1 MKSSLL
7 ACIPQSSVSSS
18 PMLSRSGFLSRFY
31 ENSLLLKEPLEQE
44 HKNGFWGLALNM
56 KSNYTSKFQHLKSLK
71 EFPFKFVSGQSSADA
86 VLTCDDED
94 LNAWEVEAK
103 RWARVLFT
111 VVREEADLA
120 PVLTKVRNE
129 QKLVCSVYAHIGTK
143 SQLCQELLEESLGV
157 LVNVAWHQLQP
168 PQCCKLS
175 KSAELNSSWMLF
187 WSFFRKVISSPTQ
200 NTESYVTLLF
210 SDWVSPTNEDAS
222 STGLFAVFFR
232 GNLKA
237 DQTDRTN
244 GGHKRNSPRRK
255 FFKRS
260 SKLFY
265 RFYPYHYAPFVSY
278 LVDLTELEITFF
290 PGEPF
295 KPFDQL
301 MGTLPSARFFFLS
314 LLLNGLSLL
323 LSFHTWYLSMSSMV
337 SWGKAGAK
345 FGILN
350 SGCWKLLLPEER
362 LKSSE
367 YSAAAAIGTFFRAD
381 QTDRTNGGHKRNSPR
396 RKFFKRSSKLF
407 YRFYPYHYAPFVSY
421 LVDLTELEITF
432 FPGEPFKPF
441 DQLMGTLPSAR
452 FFFLSLLL
460 NGLSL
465 LLSFHTWYLSMS
477 SMVSWGKAGAK
488 FGILNS
494 GCWKLLLPEERL
506 KSSEYSAAAAIGTF
520 FRADQIDRT
529 NGVTKEIHRE
539 GPASCFTGTCTN
551 QCLSSKLPHEN
562 QLKTE
567 IIHYLT
573 SGSTSNVGF
582 GFEVEKHLAGPVAI
596 WNTCGGIPSVSEVHL
611 GPEARDP
618 VQFMRKSRTVAV
630 QDRLIDLEAKE
641 TWHKHGADW
650 KSETGPLNLDHI
662 AKILDIVVLNTVSD
676 QQTILRG
683 VVADVDCFKFQSQ
696 FCKAQDFLA
705 LLDALCNWSYI
716 TQLFSKS
723 EQSSHLRRMIVDIVI
738 TELLRC
744 MILISCVSEGKEP
757 FVRSKNFNVYIM
769 DEAVSITFSV
779 DEIMGLFKLDLGS
792 RI

>member
-551 QCLSSKLPHEN
+551 Q
-562 QLKTE
+562 
-567 IIHYLT
+567 
-573 SGSTSNVGF
+573 
-582 GFEVEKHLAGPVAI
+582 
-596 WNTCGGIPSVSEVHL
+596 VHL

-630 QDRLIDLEAKE
+630 QALIGNRKLAPLINSHLTMDSSIILS
-641 TWHKHGADW
+641 TQGADW

-779 DEIMGLFKLDLGS
+779 RVLSLVCFICIDQSMNLKIVSISDCSSNFKKFATVDEIMGLFKLDLGS